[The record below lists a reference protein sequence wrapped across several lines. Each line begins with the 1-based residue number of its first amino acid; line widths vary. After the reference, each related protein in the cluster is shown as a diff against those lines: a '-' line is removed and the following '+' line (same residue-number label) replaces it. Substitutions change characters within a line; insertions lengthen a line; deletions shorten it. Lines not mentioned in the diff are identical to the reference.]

1 VENSN
6 VLFTDQPSL
15 FFTPLWLLLLYNVM
29 KIGRGVKGFLLFE
42 KVDDKVNIMTHF
54 SSGNCAKKE
63 DSICIINRKLIR
75 TKKL

>member
-1 VENSN
+1 
-6 VLFTDQPSL
+6 
-15 FFTPLWLLLLYNVM
+15 M